1 MCNRLLEHPDHLH
14 LVGPGFGCSSGCTR
28 QVCPCGRLRV
38 DGIVLAEPS
47 SDRSIRSVHFDDGE
61 TRIQKLAGQTGP
73 IGACTFNRVD
83 GVGSKLLAPEDQIVV
98 SLASGGDAVLS
109 KPAAIGGQCDGNVN
123 VFVRGRRSRRQVLG
137 PCRPVPRLVMPSL
150 LDGGGEGAISWEAGQ
165 DCVALGLPRS
175 GWGL

>member
-1 MCNRLLEHPDHLH
+1 MPLRP
-14 LVGPGFGCSSGCTR
+14 PPR
-28 QVCPCGRLRV
+28 RWQPRRGRLASTS
-38 DGIVLAEPS
+38 LPS
-47 SDRSIRSVHFDDGE
+47 RRLTDRSVRFTSTTGL

-150 LDGGGEGAISWEAGQ
+150 LDGGGEGAISWQAGQ

-175 GWGL
+175 GWGLSTRLVLGHWLLC

>member
-1 MCNRLLEHPDHLH
+1 MATASRKTG
-14 LVGPGFGCSSGCTR
+14 VY
-28 QVCPCGRLRV
+28 
-38 DGIVLAEPS
+38 VLAEPS

-61 TRIQKLAGQTGP
+61 TRIEKLAGQTGP

-150 LDGGGEGAISWEAGQ
+150 LDGGGEGAISWQAGQ

-175 GWGL
+175 GWGLSTRLVLGHWLLC